1 MTKKYT
7 LTTSEETVTE
17 NPEDIIRLMKLAG
30 LKDAQPVAEEEVTE
44 EVEAE
49 VYEPTE
55 ANDELDLDD
64 YSKKSPES
72 INKQKKS
79 IQPTLGDN
87 PLEYS
92 LDENEIYEAMMK
104 EFNELEESK
113 PDFLDL
119 DKDGDK
125 EESMKKAA
133 KDKKE
138 KADESVEEVVET
150 EELNE
155 IGRTLEDEK
164 ARLARL
170 EKQQEKMKHDEM
182 EVKRLQDIIDQAKKN
197 IANNMNEGTDGCGCG
212 HGSDCNCGPDCDCGC
227 NESVIKEDKSMTDGT
242 IKKLQY
248 LEDTNYDVY
257 EEMGDIFGMFG
268 SPYTADD
275 WLSHMKLTIDEV
287 FTKEG
292 SPVPPEVAK
301 VYNDLEAYSKQT
313 ELQAKR
319 RANTEISNPNDA
331 IYGPENEDEVYIRD
345 NFAEQWYGAFY
356 KVTQRLGL
364 EQNEDFDESSDMD
377 RLKKLSGV
385 ERESQINEDE
395 SVWNQFK
402 ELHDKMDPESED
414 RIFFSMKNYPKH
426 RFEIHGDIDG
436 KDTKSGNVN
445 VGVFLD
451 QQTDNG
457 DDFLQNMSISQ
468 DEIKANITGAGWVG
482 ADPAKGELKG
492 TAGDYKE
499 FGDVKPEP
507 KDTDQDRLAKL
518 SGINASKKYY

>member
-1 MTKKYT
+1 M
-7 LTTSEETVTE
+7 
-17 NPEDIIRLMKLAG
+17 
-30 LKDAQPVAEEEVTE
+30 EV
-44 EVEAE
+44 
-49 VYEPTE
+49 
-55 ANDELDLDD
+55 
-64 YSKKSPES
+64 
-72 INKQKKS
+72 
-79 IQPTLGDN
+79 
-87 PLEYS
+87 
-92 LDENEIYEAMMK
+92 
-104 EFNELEESK
+104 
-113 PDFLDL
+113 
-119 DKDGDK
+119 
-125 EESMKKAA
+125 
-133 KDKKE
+133 
-138 KADESVEEVVET
+138 
-150 EELNE
+150 
-155 IGRTLEDEK
+155 
-164 ARLARL
+164 ARLQAL
-170 EKQQEKMKHDEM
+170 
-182 EVKRLQDIIDQAKKN
+182 IDQAKKN
-197 IANNMNEGTDGCGCG
+197 IANNMNESEEITEKQSPAQKAAFAKMLAAKNGKKDDTVEETEETEKTVEENLKKAEEQINELKEDCGCG
-212 HGSDCNCGPDCDCGC
+212 HGSDCDCGPECDCGC
-227 NESVIKEDKSMTDGT
+227 NAVNEERVDEIVPLIIGGLARAAIGSVAKKAIGGVAKAAVGAVGNAASNSGVNASKKSKGKKLNAVKNEETVKEDKSMTDGT

-248 LEDTNYDVY
+248 LVDTNHDVY

-268 SPYTADD
+268 SPYTADE

-292 SPVPPEVAK
+292 SPIPPEVAK

-319 RANTEISNPNDA
+319 RANTEISSPNDA

-345 NFAEQWYGAFY
+345 NFAEQWYDAFY
-356 KVTQRLGL
+356 KVEGRLGL
-364 EQNEDFDESSDMD
+364 EQDEDFDESSDMD

-482 ADPAKGELKG
+482 SDPAKGELKG

-499 FGDVKPEP
+499 FGDVKPETS
-507 KDTDQDRLAKL
+507 DADQDRLAKL